1 MSEAGERW
9 RSATISLDGLL
20 DYDED
25 DKEEPTLELSLF
37 AEAFQEMLSRDYGC
51 HILASLYAAR
61 CAAFAVSLSIDCC
74 LFVDSFHPW

>member
-1 MSEAGERW
+1 MHGQGRLSETGERW

-37 AEAFQEMLSRDYGC
+37 AEAFQEMLSRDYGS
-51 HILASLYAAR
+51 HILDSLYAAR
-61 CAAFAVSLSIDCC
+61 CVACLQSLC
-74 LFVDSFHPW
+74 